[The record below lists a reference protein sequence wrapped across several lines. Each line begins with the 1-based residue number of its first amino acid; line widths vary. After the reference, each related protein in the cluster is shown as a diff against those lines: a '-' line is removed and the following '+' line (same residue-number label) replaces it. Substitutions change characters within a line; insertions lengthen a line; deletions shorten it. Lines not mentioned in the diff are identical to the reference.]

1 MVPVRGIEPR
11 VDPYHG
17 SVLPLYYT
25 GICRYFDR
33 KYVILSR
40 EDLKKFTKCGLF
52 CYNDPYFFVIIRN
65 CIGGTKRD
73 LL

>member
-25 GICRYFDR
+25 GICRYSDR
-33 KYVILSR
+33 KYSTLSR
-40 EDLKKFTKCGLF
+40 SYCFSSLSFSIVAFD
-52 CYNDPYFFVIIRN
+52 
-65 CIGGTKRD
+65 
-73 LL
+73 